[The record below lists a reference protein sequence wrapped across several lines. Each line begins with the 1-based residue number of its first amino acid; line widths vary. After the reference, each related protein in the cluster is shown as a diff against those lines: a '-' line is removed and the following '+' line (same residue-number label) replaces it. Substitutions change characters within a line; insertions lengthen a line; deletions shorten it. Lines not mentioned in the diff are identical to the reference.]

1 MKKKIKENK
10 IPEHIG
16 IIMDGNR
23 RWARSRGLPTLQ
35 GHKKGYDKILKV
47 GDWCLEE
54 GVKIL
59 SVYAFSTENWNR
71 SKKEVGYLMKLL
83 KRGLETDIRKLH
95 KKNIKVQIL
104 GRIKELSKDLQKAI
118 KETKELT
125 KNNTRGVLNICIN
138 YGGRPEIID
147 AIKKMIKDK
156 ISPIQLTEKLVANY
170 LYTKAQPDP
179 DMIIR
184 TSGEQRLSNFLTW
197 QSSYSE
203 LYFIKKHWPA
213 FTKKDLQEAISE
225 YSRRQRRFGG

>member
-1 MKKKIKENK
+1 MKNKIQENK
-10 IPEHIG
+10 IPQHIG

-35 GHKKGYDKILKV
+35 GHKKGYDKVLKV

-95 KKNIKVQIL
+95 KKNIKVQVL
-104 GRIKELSKDLQKAI
+104 GRIKELSQDLQKAI
-118 KETKELT
+118 KDTMELT
-125 KNNTRGVLNICIN
+125 KNNTKGVLNICIN
-138 YGGRPEIID
+138 YGGRAEIID
-147 AIKKMIKDK
+147 AIKEMIKDK
-156 ISPIQLTEKLVANY
+156 ISPIQVTKKLVANY

-179 DMIIR
+179 DLIIR

-197 QSSYSE
+197 QASYSE

-213 FTKKDLQEAISE
+213 FNRKDLQKAIKE
-225 YSRRQRRFGG
+225 YSNRQRRFGG